1 MKRITG
7 SCLLSLILFISLN
20 SCMTFTD
27 FQSAKTVGKGN
38 FEITPNFTMEFNK
51 EFRYPNLGFNLDY
64 GVTDRF
70 DMRASFSGGIIN
82 LLSLAPKF
90 NLIKDRF
97 SITMPVGTFLA
108 NKDLDID
115 RVWVYQ
121 PTLLMTMPIRESLDL
136 TFAPK
141 WVFLKNT
148 QGWEKPEFAPN
159 IGLSYHRPGSFVTY
173 RPEVGV
179 SFMYTTMDVHVGMA
193 VAFKLEKRAKTTRPS
208 EN

>member
-1 MKRITG
+1 MKRIAG
-7 SCLLSLILFISLN
+7 SCFLSLILFISLN

-38 FEITPNFTMEFNK
+38 FEIAPNFSLDFNK
-51 EFRYPNLGFNLDY
+51 DFRYPNLGFNLDY

-70 DMRASFSGGIIN
+70 DMRASFSGGIISMI
-82 LLSLAPKF
+82 SLAPKV

-108 NKDLDID
+108 NKDLDIE

-121 PTLLMTMPIRESLDL
+121 PTLLMTLPIRESLEL

-141 WVFLKNT
+141 VVFLRNT
-148 QGWEKPEFAPN
+148 SQGWQKPEFAPN
-159 IGLSYHRPGSFVTY
+159 IGLSYHRPGSFITY
-173 RPEVGV
+173 RPEVGI

-193 VAFKLEKRAKTTRPS
+193 VAFKLEHKDK
-208 EN
+208 